1 MLDELLQQAETSIR
15 KGVRNMEA
23 DRLRG
28 DVKVLHWSSI
38 RDVMESALSRLQAQV
53 EQLSAQKTIPDAPT
67 PKAVPGE
74 DLAAKCARL
83 ERELAEALKLVQ
95 QYELAIDY
103 YDLVEDFDLT
113 KFENACE
120 ALKPKA
126 AKVDDLAAAKTGVRL
141 ADQIEDL
148 YAKAGRVRD
157 QMTNHIEMM
166 YNNQADL
173 GVLIPLV
180 KCGKDANFMW
190 VQLEALSGQI
200 DALTKAL
207 A

>member
-15 KGVRNMEA
+15 KGVRTMEA

-38 RDVMESALSRLQAQV
+38 RDIMESALSRLQAKV
-53 EQLSAQKTIPDAPT
+53 EQLSSQQTMPDAPT

-83 ERELAEALKLVQ
+83 ERELAEALKIVQ
-95 QYELAIDY
+95 QYENAIDY

-113 KFENACE
+113 KFEAACE

-126 AKVDDLAAAKTGVRL
+126 AK
-141 ADQIEDL
+141 ADQLASGKLKINLTERVEDL
-148 YAKAGRVRD
+148 YNKAGKVRD
-157 QMTNHIEMM
+157 RLTNHIEMM

-173 GVLIPLV
+173 GVLIPLI
-180 KCGKDANFMW
+180 KAGKDAAFMW
-190 VQLEALSGQI
+190 VRLEALSETV
-200 DALTKAL
+200 DSLTMAFS
-207 A
+207 